1 MKTLNEIKQEIE
13 EQKKMKLDKIEDIY
27 KFNVIQLAKHH
38 RKYCE
43 GENCVISLYLLREMA
58 GKLGI
63 KFTEKEKELF
73 L

>member
-1 MKTLNEIKQEIE
+1 
-13 EQKKMKLDKIEDIY
+13 MKLNKIEDAY

-43 GENCVISLYLLREMA
+43 GEDCVISLYLLREMA
-58 GKLGI
+58 EKLGI
-63 KFTEKEKELF
+63 KFTEKEKDLF

>member
-1 MKTLNEIKQEIE
+1 
-13 EQKKMKLDKIEDIY
+13 MKLKKIEDAY

-38 RKYCE
+38 KKYCG

-58 GKLGI
+58 EKLGI
-63 KFTEKEKELF
+63 KFSEKEKRLF

>member
-1 MKTLNEIKQEIE
+1 
-13 EQKKMKLDKIEDIY
+13 MKLKKIEDAY

-38 RKYCE
+38 KKYCE

-58 GKLGI
+58 EKLGI
-63 KFTEKEKELF
+63 KFSEKEKRLF

>member
-1 MKTLNEIKQEIE
+1 
-13 EQKKMKLDKIEDIY
+13 MKLKKIEDVY

-43 GENCVISLYLLREMA
+43 GENCVISLYLLREMTE
-58 GKLGI
+58 KLGI
-63 KFTEKEKELF
+63 IFTDKEKELF

>member
-1 MKTLNEIKQEIE
+1 
-13 EQKKMKLDKIEDIY
+13 MKLNKIEDAY

-43 GENCVISLYLLREMA
+43 GEDCVISLYLLREMA
-58 GKLGI
+58 EKLGI
-63 KFTEKEKELF
+63 KFTEKERGLF

>member
-1 MKTLNEIKQEIE
+1 
-13 EQKKMKLDKIEDIY
+13 MKLKKIEDAY

-43 GENCVISLYLLREMA
+43 GENCVISLYLLREMTE
-58 GKLGI
+58 KLGI
-63 KFTEKEKELF
+63 KFTKKEKELF